1 MKMTDQNAV
10 EIFKKGGAVAAS
22 DWMRGS
28 GNFRAAR
35 PTPAKCVKIEVK
47 RLAPN
52 SSCPSLDRYVD
63 AFNSDMG
70 GICSESRGAVYKL
83 LCERPKV
90 RKVIVVKDWQA
101 VRELA
106 EVCVS

>member
-1 MKMTDQNAV
+1 MKLTDKNAV
-10 EIFKKGGAVAAS
+10 EIYNKGGAVAAS

-28 GNFRAAR
+28 GNFRATR
-35 PTPAKCVKIEVK
+35 PTPEKCVKIEVK
-47 RLAPN
+47 RLVPN
-52 SSCPSLDRYVD
+52 SSCASLDRYFD

-83 LCERPKV
+83 LSERPKV

-101 VRELA
+101 VRQLA
-106 EVCVS
+106 EVCV